1 MDSPLQLANSSY
13 ASYKSRHEEFVA
25 GLTGG
30 SIFEIY
36 IVTLVAVSGVFT
48 WSALQSRLFFFSS
61 SNWIRGYFTDFSL
74 NWLAL
79 LFSIT
84 IYSSMPALLNFL
96 VTMPGFILLSAKSL
110 SRSLAA
116 KSQQLVKK
124 FDKQKKNDLAEY
136 LT

>member
-36 IVTLVAVSGVFT
+36 IVTLVAASGVFT
-48 WSALQSRLFFFSS
+48 WSALQSRLFFFGS
-61 SNWIRGYFTDFSL
+61 SNTVRGYFADFSL

-84 IYSSMPALLNFL
+84 LYSSMPTLLSFL
-96 VTMPGFILLSAKSL
+96 VTLPGLILLSAKSF
-110 SRSLAA
+110 SRSLVA
-116 KSQQLVKK
+116 KSQQLAKK
-124 FDKQKKNDLAEY
+124 FDKQ
-136 LT
+136 